1 MALAIHFKNVAAVC
15 KPVQES
21 PGHALSLEDLAPVA
35 ERQVTGDEHA
45 GALIAFSK
53 DPEQE
58 LDAAAT
64 ERHISQ
70 LIADQ

>member
-1 MALAIHFKNVAAVC
+1 MALAIHFKNVAAVR
-15 KPVQES
+15 KSVQER
-21 PGHALSLEDLAPVA
+21 PGHALSLKDLAPVA

-45 GALIAFSK
+45 GALVALPK

-64 ERHISQ
+64 E
-70 LIADQ
+70 